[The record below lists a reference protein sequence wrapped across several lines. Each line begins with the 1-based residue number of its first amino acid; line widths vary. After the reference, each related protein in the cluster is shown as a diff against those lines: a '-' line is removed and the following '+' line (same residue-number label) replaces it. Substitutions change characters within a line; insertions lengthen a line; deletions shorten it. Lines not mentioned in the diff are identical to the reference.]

1 MNALQAWRAR
11 RAAASQAPLAKRW
24 VLIDTETSGLD
35 PSRDRLIAVAGV
47 AIALRGGGAPVLA
60 LCDSFEL
67 VFECPPGLV
76 LDEVA
81 RRNIL
86 LHGVGR
92 GEQRRGLP
100 LGEGL
105 RRLIDWVAGAPCLAF
120 HAGFDAEVLE
130 RACRSELAQ
139 PWIPPWLDLAVLA
152 RVLHP
157 GTSLRTL
164 DDWIAHYG
172 LQVGQRHSA
181 ASDAWV
187 SAELLQQLWPRWM
200 AGAGDTP
207 AWTQAQ
213 RQIDARRWLA

>member
-35 PSRDRLIAVAGV
+35 PAKDRLIAAAGV
-47 AIALRGGGAPVLA
+47 AIELREGRPVLA
-60 LCDSFEL
+60 LRDSFEL

-100 LGEGL
+100 LDEGL
-105 RRLIDWVAGAPCLAF
+105 RRLIAWVAGAPCLAF

-130 RACRSELAQ
+130 RACQSELGQ

-157 GTSLRTL
+157 STSLRTL
-164 DDWIAHYG
+164 DDWLAHYG

-207 AWTQAQ
+207 PWTQAQ